1 MAQYYPKSQIKPNLY
16 TNGDEY
22 ALSTNKQPYTGPYYS
37 LSNGQLFT
45 GNFPGQGKNI
55 QLITLNNSANP
66 QGEDENTT
74 GILYSIPSSKDSNVY
89 TSLTKNRYSSK
100 NIPISVK
107 RFPTNEDYKIG
118 EFQRYFCKKNTSN
131 LYLEIDVKV
140 YENLVDN
147 SSNIAFELYTPISF
161 PWRLTGNNFGEVYNT
176 NKSIIFQ
183 KERKEK
189 LYGFSQYFN
198 NDFSEFYKP
207 LTSTS
212 SPSSTPLPSSNAS
225 ISVSSTSTNLGGSG
239 Y

>member
-22 ALSTNKQPYTGPYYS
+22 ALATDKQPYTGPYYS
-37 LSNGQLFT
+37 LSNGQLFS
-45 GNFPGQGKNI
+45 GKFPGQGKNI
-55 QLITLNNSANP
+55 ALIPLNNSANP
-66 QGEDENTT
+66 QGEDENIT
-74 GILYSIPSSKDSNVY
+74 GVLYSVPSSKDSNIY
-89 TSLTKNRYSSK
+89 TALTKNRYSSR

-131 LYLEIDVKV
+131 LYLEIDIKV

-147 SSNIAFELYTPISF
+147 SSDIAFELYTPISL
-161 PWRLTGNNFGEVYNT
+161 PWRLTGDSFGEVYST
-176 NKSIIFQ
+176 NKNIVFQ

-189 LYGFSQYFN
+189 LYGFNQYFKD
-198 NDFSEFYKP
+198 DFVKFYKS
-207 LTSTS
+207 LNSTS
-212 SPSSTPLPSSNAS
+212 SPSSNIS
-225 ISVSSTSTNLGGSG
+225 ISPSSTSTNSGGGG

>member
-22 ALSTNKQPYTGPYYS
+22 ALATNNQPYIGLYYS
-37 LSNGQLFT
+37 LSNGQLFS
-45 GNFPGQGKNI
+45 GKSPGQGQNIALIPLKNLVNSQGI
-55 QLITLNNSANP
+55 DEDITDTLF
-66 QGEDENTT
+66 
-74 GILYSIPSSKDSNVY
+74 SIPSSRDSNVY
-89 TSLTKNRYSSK
+89 TALTKNKYSSK
-100 NIPISVK
+100 SIPISVK

-147 SSNIAFELYTPISF
+147 SSNIAFELYTPISL
-161 PWRLTGNNFGEVYNT
+161 PWRLTGDNFGEVYNT
-176 NKSIIFQ
+176 NKNIVFQ

-189 LYGFSQYFN
+189 LYGFNQYFKGN
-198 NDFSEFYKP
+198 FSKFYES
-207 LTSTS
+207 LNSTS
-212 SPSSTPLPSSNAS
+212 STPPPLSNTSISPSSN
-225 ISVSSTSTNLGGSG
+225 STNLGGGG